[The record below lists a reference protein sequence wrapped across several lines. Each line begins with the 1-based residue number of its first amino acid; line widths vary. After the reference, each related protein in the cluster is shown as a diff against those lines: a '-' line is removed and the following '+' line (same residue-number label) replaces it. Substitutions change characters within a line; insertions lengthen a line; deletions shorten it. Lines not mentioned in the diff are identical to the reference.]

1 MSCGCLPRSAYFT
14 QTRRNRASS
23 RYCSNRVSRSSRVHR
38 SSRGN
43 TSVSRPP
50 EVNVCSAHL
59 MKRTQT
65 SRGSS
70 PAYVASA
77 SQKALWCRGK
87 RGAARSAAEGK
98 EKGAHVFTGSP
109 VQGQNRR
116 SSLLVSRIGD
126 LSRGG
131 RVPPLLL
138 DLARALTLRHS
149 RHLREN
155 LRLAPLP
162 QGLEVLLGR
171 VPRRVVRHLARVSS
185 VLPKAHGRRSPARDS
200 VAARRER
207 RSRGR
212 ARHT

>member
-77 SQKALWCRGK
+77 SRKRCGVGGSGARHGQRRREKKRRLTCSRVHPSKAKTAGRRCW
-87 RGAARSAAEGK
+87 
-98 EKGAHVFTGSP
+98 F
-109 VQGQNRR
+109 RR
-116 SSLLVSRIGD
+116 SEI
-126 LSRGG
+126 
-131 RVPPLLL
+131 
-138 DLARALTLRHS
+138 
-149 RHLREN
+149 
-155 LRLAPLP
+155 
-162 QGLEVLLGR
+162 
-171 VPRRVVRHLARVSS
+171 
-185 VLPKAHGRRSPARDS
+185 
-200 VAARRER
+200 
-207 RSRGR
+207 
-212 ARHT
+212 